1 LKLLELLKALRLF
14 RLADKEITL
23 ELKRSEIAVLLVF
36 LTFILVL
43 ELQVT
48 FGTPI
53 SFGDEGFHTR
63 MGQWIAQNVEYPVWV
78 PFSET
83 AVAKTSF
90 ERQPFWNI
98 LEAGFFFILGFNE
111 GIVKFLVPMISMLI
125 GIAVYLFAKRFYNW
139 RVGLIAAIMVA
150 TIPSFVTYSVLF
162 YTDALMT
169 FFLLMFVFMFSLAVK
184 SGRRLHM
191 MTAGAFGALAFMTK
205 LTGYIV
211 YVFIVLIFLYY
222 FLREKKF
229 LSLIKRYSPLFLM
242 LVLIPSTIFIRNY
255 RYYNTPVCYR
265 IPLVSTITDKFL
277 DYSGCSEINWEPQYE
292 YEGRTD
298 IVGGEADVFRM
309 GLVSYLEFAYG
320 NIWLVVFAVFAGT
333 FLILSKI
340 GKINTILLV
349 MAFLYIPLFFSTVS
363 RAEDT
368 ARYALM
374 WAPIFSVIAGKYF
387 NGLYNIKPLFLSLTV
402 TLGVLLIGI
411 WMLAYSFPAHVII
424 RGIIGAAIFLFTV
437 YFLFKKNYKN
447 ALIIA
452 LISLILI
459 VSFINGFSKVA
470 GMAQVKQ
477 FSPLFF
483 EACDWMKE
491 NTPEDSLV
499 STVWTHR
506 VAYSCQRS
514 ITASLPDM
522 ALSNNVT
529 HILSTT
535 KELGITHIF
544 IQKFSLSNEALS
556 EKYPINYV
564 QLLENNPDHFKKIF
578 ENGLSLDQCVQQG
591 GCDGNIIYEIVY

>member
-1 LKLLELLKALRLF
+1 LVE
-14 RLADKEITL
+14 KEITL
-23 ELKRSEIAVLLVF
+23 ELKRPEIAVLLIF
-36 LTFILVL
+36 LTIILVL

-48 FGTPI
+48 FSTPI

-63 MGQWIAQNVEYPVWV
+63 MAQWIAQNTEYPVWV

-98 LEAGFFFILGFNE
+98 LEAGFFYIFGFNE
-111 GIVKFLVPMISMLI
+111 GIVKFLVPMISMLT

-139 RVGLIAAIMVA
+139 RIGFIAAIIVI
-150 TIPSFVTYSVLF
+150 TVPSFVTYSVLF
-162 YTDALMT
+162 YTDSLMT

-184 SGRRLHM
+184 TGRRLHM
-191 MTAGAFGALAFMTK
+191 LTAGTFGALAFMTK
-205 LTGYIV
+205 LTGYVV
-211 YVFIVLIFLYY
+211 YLFVVLIFLYY

-242 LVLIPSTIFIRNY
+242 MILIPSTLFIRNY

-265 IPLVSTITDKFL
+265 LPLVSTITDKFL
-277 DYSGCSEINWEPQYE
+277 DYSGCSEINFEPQYT
-292 YEGRTD
+292 YEGRTEMA
-298 IVGGEADVFRM
+298 GTESDVFRM
-309 GLVSYLEFAYG
+309 GLINYLSFAYG
-320 NIWLVVFAVFAGT
+320 NIWFVVFAVFAG
-333 FLILSKI
+333 ILLVISKI
-340 GKINTILLV
+340 GKIDTILLV
-349 MAFLYIPLFFSTVS
+349 MTLLYIPLFFTTVS

-374 WAPIFSVIAGKYF
+374 WAPVFSVIAAKYF
-387 NGLYNIKPLFLSLTV
+387 DGLYNIKPFSWSLIV
-402 TLGVLLIGI
+402 TLGLLLIGLG
-411 WMLAYSFPAHVII
+411 MLAYYFPVDVII
-424 RGIIGAAIFLFTV
+424 RGIIGVAIFSSTM
-437 YFLFKKNYKN
+437 YFLFKKKYKN
-447 ALIIA
+447 VLIIA
-452 LISLILI
+452 LIAFVLI
-459 VSFINGFSKVA
+459 VSFINVFNKLA
-470 GMAQVKQ
+470 GMVQVKQ

-514 ITASLPDM
+514 VTASLPDM

-535 KELGITHIF
+535 KELDITHIF
-544 IQKFSLSNEALS
+544 IQKFSLSNEDLS

-564 QLLENNPDHFKKIF
+564 QLLENNPDHFRKIF

-591 GCDGNIIYEIVY
+591 GCDGNIIYEILY